1 MKINNSATQ
10 RRPGKDS
17 AGRGGVGVALEV
29 EKEGSALKVT
39 FMTAIATKQ

>member
-10 RRPGKDS
+10 RRPSKDS
-17 AGRGGVGVALEV
+17 AGRGGVGVEV
-29 EKEGSALKVT
+29 EVEGSALKVT